1 MFKVRSTYKRMT
13 YEVYDTLGKGNNLK
27 RFSKVPRGRGPG
39 ASREKWVILLNLV
52 GLNP

>member
-1 MFKVRSTYKRMT
+1 MT

-27 RFSKVPRGRGPG
+27 RFSKVPRGRGQG
-39 ASREKWVILLNLV
+39 ASREKRVFLSILV